1 MKQAYSARY
10 QRIIQA
16 KAGGFM
22 GSGTTASAQN
32 NFLSMEYADS
42 DVFTGTSA
50 LRHIAQTHGNI
61 FGEDDVTAGSETEL
75 QAAVVGASSD
85 VDLPLA
91 IEQSRFFANLVKR
104 TASGE
109 APEHLIE
116 RLRAF
121 LDENSGQVWENSWV
135 RFELQR
141 LSPYARRIFQEDL
154 KADKADPA
162 SPARRDQARFRFTSI
177 EGKTCVRVPVSYLIK
192 LAMADVVGIQEFIP
206 SDIQRTAQRL
216 QKHFLNDNT
225 SPETISFNVTAPC
238 RANGQGLALARES
251 AQRYLLTQLLIAYAN
266 ERFGLRESGQ
276 EALVYCAPHPPQRQK
291 QLNELIPDAFY
302 RELFMSPCL
311 SGWDRGEEKH
321 AYMNLCHQVLS
332 RSQLNAV
339 AKLREAGII
348 TRNLVVLP
356 NMSNIS
362 LANNGVH
369 VSLGSKILSA
379 QRRSNSTI
387 YPPATEKLCGDLS
400 IKIQE
405 HFLPLFAG
413 SYSAAPY
420 RIGFEHFH
428 PEKALGFLPHELD
441 FTHLR
446 MLWRRW
452 RKKAE
457 LKFCGRSITPFGP
470 EWLDSVL
477 SKTCRLRGDMVPD
490 FRLVDYPLGFL
501 STAESPGLDG
511 SRNNQDRLAADL
523 DSMGVFDA
531 RMSLY
536 QFIKMRRFSDM
547 GFTGFEGRYYSLFG
561 SFKTDMANAVTLQ
574 QLITALSFKYMV
586 QGSFSHRHIP
596 DNPQTESERRQIFFA
611 RALDLPTFYVR
622 RNTRNRLLLKI
633 MRHTRNM
640 RNSRRYPGYIRIYV
654 KDYCLALLE
663 IIQKDGRDLIEE
675 LDCGSM
681 LEDLWHRIEFPEQY
695 ASSGRLTR
703 NIVEQCG
710 HNRALDIPAHEFNA
724 AAERYYRTTLRT
736 NHIEE
741 AAELLT
747 PTMEKLQHTLCAGA
761 DGPWLDRITAG
772 DTPGRSFTQYA
783 RQFKHQH
790 LEGTHLLNMI
800 NLVLTSVH
808 ADNCNQRT
816 TINDEAEHMGAAP
829 VYRAC

>member
-1 MKQAYSARY
+1 
-10 QRIIQA
+10 
-16 KAGGFM
+16 M
-22 GSGTTASAQN
+22 GSGISASAQN
-32 NFLSMEYADS
+32 NIVSLEYADS
-42 DVFTGTSA
+42 EVFTGTSA
-50 LRHIAQTHGNI
+50 LRHIARTHGNI
-61 FGEDDVTAGSETEL
+61 FGENDVTAGSETEL
-75 QAAVVGASSD
+75 QAAVVGTSTN

-177 EGKTCVRVPVSYLIK
+177 EGKICARVPVSYLIK
-192 LAMADVVGIQEFIP
+192 LALADVVGIQELIP
-206 SDIQRTAQRL
+206 SDIRRTAQRL

-452 RKKAE
+452 RKKAD

-477 SKTCRLRGDMVPD
+477 SKTCRLRGDIVPD

-511 SRNNQDRLAADL
+511 SRDNQDRLAADL

-547 GFTGFEGRYYSLFG
+547 GFAGFEGRYYSLFG
-561 SFKTDMANAVTLQ
+561 SFKTDMAYAVTLQ
-574 QLITALSFKYMV
+574 QLITALSFKYMA
-586 QGSFSHRHIP
+586 QGSISHRHIP

-654 KDYCLALLE
+654 KDYCIALLE

-675 LDCGSM
+675 LDCSSM
-681 LEDLWHRIEFPEQY
+681 LEDLWHRIEFPDQY

-703 NIVEQCG
+703 NIVDQCG
-710 HNRALDIPAHEFNA
+710 HNRALDIPAPEFNA

-736 NHIEE
+736 NQIEE
-741 AAELLT
+741 ATELLT
-747 PTMEKLQHTLCAGA
+747 PAMEKLPHTLCSGA
-761 DGPWLDRITAG
+761 DGHWLNRITAG
-772 DTPGRSFTQYA
+772 DDPGRSFTHYA
-783 RQFKHQH
+783 RQFKHQR

-808 ADNCNQRT
+808 SDNCNQRT
-816 TINDEAEHMGAAP
+816 TLHDEAEHMGTAP